1 MQISVSLEPPFSYTI
16 EYVIIGLLIILVI
29 TIWWY
34 LKKNRKQLPV
44 NIEVEEGNQKNIKAI
59 KIKYLKKL
67 LALENKLD
75 KNEIQVRKA
84 YQNLSSIIR
93 YFVHAVTGI
102 KVQNYTLEDI
112 KGLNMPKLYELIK
125 EYYRP
130 EFAEK
135 SLGDIKSSIE
145 KTRKVIKKW
154 N

>member
-1 MQISVSLEPPFSYTI
+1 M
-16 EYVIIGLLIILVI
+16 
-29 TIWWY
+29 
-34 LKKNRKQLPV
+34 
-44 NIEVEEGNQKNIKAI
+44 
-59 KIKYLKKL
+59 KKL
-67 LALENKLD
+67 IVLENKID
-75 KNEIQVRKA
+75 KNEITIRKA

-93 YFVHAVTGI
+93 YFVYAVTGI

-112 KGLNMPKLYELIK
+112 KGLNMSMLYELIK

-135 SLGDIKSSIE
+135 SLGDIKLSIE